1 MMIRKKMKWLSIG
14 IASISL
20 ISLFSFTN
28 GDNKFFEIAKSIDI
42 FTTMY
47 KEVNSYYVDEV
58 NPTKFMKTGID
69 AMLES
74 LDPYT
79 NYIPEDEIEDYRTIT
94 TGQYAGVG
102 AVIGKRGEKT
112 IILMP
117 YENFPA
123 HKSGLK
129 IGDELIEVDGIS
141 VKSKG
146 TSEVSKLLK
155 GAAGTEVKVTYRR
168 NGQKENTQVVLTR
181 EKIKVENIPYYG
193 MLNNDV
199 GYLHLTDFTSS
210 ASKDIKNAL
219 QKMKEQGAKK
229 LVFDLRD
236 NPGGL
241 LNEAIAIANI
251 FIPKDK
257 EIVST
262 KGKVS
267 EWNKTYMS
275 LDAPFD
281 TEMPVIVLTSGRS
294 ASASEIVSG
303 VLQDYDRGVLIG
315 QKTFGKG
322 LVQATRPLSFNSEL
336 KITTAKYYTPSG
348 RCIQAIDYS
357 HRKEDGSVTKF
368 ADSLR
373 KEFKTLVHGRKVYD
387 GAGITPDIEI
397 ERPVFAPITQS
408 LAEKSLIFDYATLY
422 STEHKSIASAR
433 EFKLSDEEYNK
444 FVSWLKDKEYDYTTK
459 VETSIDELTKN
470 AKKEKYFDG
479 VKEKIEALKN
489 EIKHNKEHDIVKFK
503 DEIKQ
508 VLESEIVTRYYLQKG
523 AVEYS
528 FNVDSDVKEALRLFS
543 NMDDYHKIL
552 KGTK

>member
-1 MMIRKKMKWLSIG
+1 MIRKKTKWLSIG

-28 GDNKFFEIAKSIDI
+28 TNDKFFEIAKSLDI
-42 FTTMY
+42 FTTVY

-58 NPTKFMKTGID
+58 NPTKFIKTGID

-112 IILMP
+112 VILMP

-123 HKSGLK
+123 HKAGLK
-129 IGDELIEVDGIS
+129 VGDELIEVDGVS
-141 VKSKG
+141 VKNKG
-146 TSEVSKLLK
+146 TNEISKLLK
-155 GAAGTEVKVTYRR
+155 GAAGTEVKVTFHRY
-168 NGQKENTQVVLTR
+168 GQKENTQVVLTR

-193 MLNNDV
+193 MLNKEV
-199 GYLHLTDFTSS
+199 GYLHLTDFTLS

-281 TEMPVIVLTSGRS
+281 TEIPVIVLTSGRS

-322 LVQATRPLSFNSEL
+322 LVQATRPLSFNSQL

-357 HRKEDGSVTKF
+357 NRKEDGSVMKY

-387 GAGITPDIEI
+387 GAGITPDVEI
-397 ERPVFAPITQS
+397 ERPVYASITQS
-408 LAEKSLIFDYATLY
+408 LVEKSLIFDYATLY
-422 STEHKSIASAR
+422 STEHKSIAPAR
-433 EFKLSDEEYNK
+433 DFRLSDAEYND
-444 FVSWLKDKEYDYTTK
+444 FISWLKNKDYDYTTK
-459 VETSIDELTKN
+459 VETTIDELTKN
-470 AKKEKYFDG
+470 AKKEKYYDG

-489 EIKHNKEHDIVKFK
+489 EIKHDKEQDIIKFK

-508 VLESEIVTRYYLQKG
+508 ALESEVVSRYYLQRG
-523 AVEYS
+523 TIEYS
-528 FNVDSDVKEALRLFS
+528 FNNDVDVKEALRLFA
-543 NMDDYHKIL
+543 NMDEYHKIL
-552 KGTK
+552 NGTK

>member
-1 MMIRKKMKWLSIG
+1 MTRKKTKWLALGTALSVVT
-14 IASISL
+14 
-20 ISLFSFTN
+20 LFSFTN
-28 GDNKFFEIAKSIDI
+28 TNDKYFEIVKSLDI
-42 FTTMY
+42 FATMY
-47 KEVNSYYVDEV
+47 KEVNSFYVDEV
-58 NPTKFMKTGID
+58 NPTKFMKTGMD

-102 AVIGKRGEKT
+102 AIIGKKNEKT

-123 HKSGLK
+123 HKAGLK
-129 IGDELIEVDGIS
+129 IGDELLEVDGIP
-141 VKSKG
+141 VKDKN

-155 GAAGTEVKVTYRR
+155 GAAGTEVKVAIQRFGVKDR
-168 NGQKENTQVVLTR
+168 MMIHLTR

-193 MLNNDV
+193 MLNKEV
-199 GYLHLTDFTSS
+199 GYLHLTDFTAS
-210 ASKDIKNAL
+210 ASKDIKTAL

-241 LNEAIAIANI
+241 LNEAISISNI

-262 KGKVS
+262 KGKVA
-267 EWNKTYMS
+267 EWNKVYTS

-281 TEMPVIVLTSGRS
+281 IEMPVVVLTSGRS

-322 LVQATRPLSFNSEL
+322 LVQATRPLSYNAQL

-357 HRKEDGSVTKF
+357 HRKEDGTVGKF

-373 KEFKTLVHGRKVYD
+373 KEFKTTNGRKVYD
-387 GAGITPDIEI
+387 GAGITPDIEV
-397 ERPVFAPITQS
+397 ERLHFAPIVHS
-408 LAEKSLIFDYATLY
+408 LIEKSLIFDYATLY
-422 STEHKSIASAR
+422 ASEHKTIAPAK
-433 EFKLSDEEYNK
+433 EFKFSDEEYEK
-444 FVSWLKDKEYDYTTK
+444 FLIWLKDKEYDYTTK
-459 VETSIDELTKN
+459 VEGNIDDLIKN
-470 AKKEKYFDG
+470 ATKEKYYDG
-479 VKEKIEALKN
+479 VKEKIDALKK
-489 EIKHNKEHDIVKFK
+489 EIKHDKEQDIVKFK
-503 DEIKQ
+503 DEIKEA
-508 VLESEIVTRYYLQKG
+508 LEGDIVSRYYLQKG
-523 AVEYS
+523 NIEYS
-528 FNVDSDVKEALRLFS
+528 FNHDVDVKEALRLFS
-543 NMDDYHKIL
+543 NMDEYYKIL

>member
-1 MMIRKKMKWLSIG
+1 
-14 IASISL
+14 
-20 ISLFSFTN
+20 
-28 GDNKFFEIAKSIDI
+28 
-42 FTTMY
+42 
-47 KEVNSYYVDEV
+47 
-58 NPTKFMKTGID
+58 MKTGID

-168 NGQKENTQVVLTR
+168 YGQKENTQVVLTR

>member
-168 NGQKENTQVVLTR
+168 YGQKENTQVVLTR

-422 STEHKSIASAR
+422 SIEHKSIASAR

-489 EIKHNKEHDIVKFK
+489 EIKHDKEHDIVKFK

-528 FNVDSDVKEALRLFS
+528 FNVDSDVKEALRLFA

>member
-1 MMIRKKMKWLSIG
+1 MIYKKTKWLSIA
-14 IASISL
+14 IVSATL
-20 ISLFSFTN
+20 LSLFSFTN
-28 GDNKFFEIAKSIDI
+28 ANEKFFEIAKSLDI
-42 FTTMY
+42 FTTLY

-58 NPTKFMKTGID
+58 NPTQFMKTGID

-102 AVIGKRGEKT
+102 AVIGKRGEKS

-123 HKSGLK
+123 HKAGLK
-129 IGDELIEVDGIS
+129 VGDELIEVDGIS
-141 VKSKG
+141 VKNKG
-146 TSEVSKLLK
+146 TSEIGKLLK
-155 GAAGTEVKVTYRR
+155 GAAGTEVKVTYHRY
-168 NGQKENTQVVLTR
+168 GQKENVQVVLIR

-193 MLNNDV
+193 MLNNEV

-210 ASKDIKNAL
+210 ASKDIKDAL

-275 LDAPFD
+275 LDAPID
-281 TEMPVIVLTSGRS
+281 TEMPIIVLTSGRS

-322 LVQATRPLSFNSEL
+322 LVQATLPLAYNAEL

-357 HRKEDGSVTKF
+357 NRKEDGSATKF

-387 GAGITPDIEI
+387 GAGITPDKEI
-397 ERPVFAPITQS
+397 ERPVYAPITQS
-408 LAEKSLIFDYATLY
+408 LIEKSLIFDYATLY
-422 STEHKSIASAR
+422 STEHKSIAAAR
-433 EFKLSDEEYNK
+433 DFKISDDEYSK

-459 VETSIDELTKN
+459 VEMNIDEMIKN
-470 AKKEKYFDG
+470 AKKEKYYDG
-479 VKEKIEALKN
+479 IKEKIEALKN
-489 EIKHNKEHDIVKFK
+489 EIKHNKEHDIIKFK
-503 DEIKQ
+503 EDIRQE
-508 VLESEIVTRYYLQKG
+508 LESEIVSRYYLHRG
-523 AVEYS
+523 AIEYS
-528 FNVDSDVKEALRLFS
+528 FNHDVDVKEALRLFA
-543 NMDDYHKIL
+543 NMDEYHKIL

>member
-1 MMIRKKMKWLSIG
+1 MTMNRKKTKWITISAVCISIVT
-14 IASISL
+14 L
-20 ISLFSFTN
+20 LSFTSAN
-28 GDNKFFEIAKSIDI
+28 DKYFEIAKGLDI
-42 FTTMY
+42 FATMY
-47 KEVNSYYVDEV
+47 KEVNSSYVDDV
-58 NPTKFMKTGID
+58 NPTKFIKTGID

-102 AVIGKRGEKT
+102 AIIGKKGEKT
-112 IILMP
+112 LILMP

-123 HKSGLK
+123 HKAGLK
-129 IGDELIEVDGIS
+129 IGDELLEVDGVS
-141 VKSKG
+141 VKDKN

-155 GAAGTEVKVTYRR
+155 GAAGTEVKVAIQRY
-168 NGQKENTQVVLTR
+168 GQKEKMILNLTR

-193 MLNNDV
+193 MLNNEV
-199 GYLHLTDFTSS
+199 GYLHLTDFTAS

-241 LNEAIAIANI
+241 LNEAIAISNI

-267 EWNKTYMS
+267 EWNKSYMS
-275 LDAPFD
+275 LDSPFD
-281 TEMPVIVLTSGRS
+281 IEMPVVVLTSGRS

-303 VLQDYDRGVLIG
+303 VLQDYDRGVLVG
-315 QKTFGKG
+315 QKTYGKG
-322 LVQATRPLSFNSEL
+322 LVQATRPLSYNAQL

-348 RCIQAIDYS
+348 RCIQAIDYT
-357 HRKEDGSVTKF
+357 HRKEDGTVGKF

-373 KEFKTLVHGRKVYD
+373 KEFTTTNGRKVYD

-397 ERPVFAPITQS
+397 ERPQYAPITIS
-408 LAEKSLIFDYATLY
+408 LIEKSLIFDYATMY
-422 STEHKSIASAR
+422 ASDNKTIVSAR
-433 EFKLSDEEYNK
+433 EFKLTDDEYSK
-444 FVSWLKDKEYDYTTK
+444 FLVWLKDKEYDYTTK
-459 VETSIDELTKN
+459 VESTVDELIKN
-470 AKKEKYFDG
+470 AKKEKYYDG
-479 VKEKIEALKN
+479 VKEKIDALKN
-489 EIKHNKEHDIVKFK
+489 EIKHDKNQDIVKFK
-503 DEIKQ
+503 DEIKEA
-508 VLESEIVTRYYLQKG
+508 LEGDIVSRYYLQKG
-523 AVEYS
+523 TIEHS
-528 FNVDSDVKEALRLFS
+528 FNTDADVKEALRLFA
-543 NMDDYHKIL
+543 NMGEYHKIL

>member
-1 MMIRKKMKWLSIG
+1 MTRKKTKW
-14 IASISL
+14 IAVGTVVISL
-20 ISLFSFTN
+20 VTLFSFTSAN
-28 GDNKFFEIAKSIDI
+28 DKYFEIAKSLDI
-42 FTTMY
+42 FATMY
-47 KEVNSYYVDEV
+47 KEVNSFYVDDV
-58 NPTKFMKTGID
+58 NPTKFMKTGMD

-102 AVIGKRGEKT
+102 AIIGKKGDKT
-112 IILMP
+112 LILMP

-123 HKSGLK
+123 HKGGLK
-129 IGDELIEVDGIS
+129 IGDELLEVDGIA
-141 VKSKG
+141 VKDKNTG
-146 TSEVSKLLK
+146 EVSKLLK
-155 GAAGTEVKVTYRR
+155 GAVGTEVKVTIQRF
-168 NGQKENTQVVLTR
+168 GHKDKMVIHLTR

-193 MLNNDV
+193 MLNDEV
-199 GYLHLTDFTSS
+199 GYLHLTDFTAA

-219 QKMKEQGAKK
+219 QKMKEKGAKK

-241 LNEAIAIANI
+241 LNEAISISNI

-267 EWNKTYMS
+267 EWNKVYTS

-281 TEMPVIVLTSGRS
+281 TEMPVVVLTSGRS

-322 LVQATRPLSFNSEL
+322 LVQATRPLSYNSQL

-348 RCIQAIDYS
+348 RCIQAIDYA
-357 HRKEDGSVTKF
+357 HRKEDGTVGKF

-373 KEFKTLVHGRKVYD
+373 KEFKTTNGRKVYD
-387 GAGITPDIEI
+387 GAGISPDIEV
-397 ERPVFAPITQS
+397 ERPLFAPITAS
-408 LAEKSLIFDYATLY
+408 LIEKSLIFDYATMY
-422 STEHKSIASAR
+422 AAENKTIAPAKD
-433 EFKLSDEEYNK
+433 FKLSDEEYNK
-444 FVSWLKDKEYDYTTK
+444 FLTWLKDKEYDYTTK
-459 VETSIDELTKN
+459 VEGNIDDLIKN
-470 AKKEKYFDG
+470 AKKEKYYDG
-479 VKEKIEALKN
+479 VKEKIDALKK
-489 EIKHNKEHDIVKFK
+489 EIKHDKEQDIVKFK

-508 VLESEIVTRYYLQKG
+508 ALESDIVSRYYLQKG
-523 AVEYS
+523 SVEYS
-528 FNVDSDVKEALRLFS
+528 FNHDVDVKEALRLFA
-543 NMDDYHKIL
+543 NMDEYHTIL
-552 KGTK
+552 KGPKQ

>member
-1 MMIRKKMKWLSIG
+1 MIQRKNKWIKLGVVAICF
-14 IASISL
+14 AV
-20 ISLFSFTN
+20 LFSFTN
-28 GDNKFFEIAKSIDI
+28 TNDKYFEIAKSLDI
-42 FTTMY
+42 FATMY
-47 KEVNSYYVDEV
+47 KEVNSFYVDEV

-102 AVIGKRGEKT
+102 AVIGKKGEKT
-112 IILMP
+112 LILMP

-123 HKSGLK
+123 HKAGLK
-129 IGDELIEVDGIS
+129 IGDELIEVDGIL
-141 VKSKG
+141 VKDK
-146 TSEVSKLLK
+146 TTNEVSKLLK
-155 GAAGTEVKVTYRR
+155 GAAGTEVKVTIQRF
-168 NGQKENTQVVLTR
+168 GSKDKMVVELTR

-193 MLNNDV
+193 LVNGEV
-199 GYLHLTDFTSS
+199 GYLHLTDFTAA

-229 LVFDLRD
+229 LIFDLRD

-241 LNEAIAIANI
+241 LNEAISISNI

-257 EIVST
+257 DIVST
-262 KGKVS
+262 KGKVL
-267 EWNKTYMS
+267 EWNKTYTS

-322 LVQATRPLSFNSEL
+322 LVQATRPLSYNAQL

-357 HRKEDGSVTKF
+357 HRKEDGTVGKF

-373 KEFKTLVHGRKVYD
+373 KEFKTVNGRKVYD
-387 GAGITPDIEI
+387 GAGITPDIEV
-397 ERPVFAPITQS
+397 ERPQFASITNS
-408 LAEKSLIFDYATLY
+408 LIEKSLIFDYATLY
-422 STEHKSIASAR
+422 ASNHKTIASAR
-433 EFKLSDEEYNK
+433 EFQLSEEEYSK
-444 FVSWLKDKEYDYTTK
+444 FVEWLKGKEYDYTTK
-459 VETSIDELTKN
+459 VEVNIDDLTKN

-479 VKEKIEALKN
+479 IKEKIEALKN
-489 EIKHNKEHDIVKFK
+489 EIKHDKEHDIIKFK

-508 VLESEIVTRYYLQKG
+508 VLESDIVSRYYLQRG
-523 AVEYS
+523 TIEYS
-528 FNVDSDVKEALRLFS
+528 FNYDVDVKEALHLFS
-543 NMDDYHKIL
+543 NMDEYQKIL
-552 KGTK
+552 KGIK